1 MATADY
7 WSSADLKGVAFGG
20 LINEDV
26 MQQIIDVL
34 DIDTPFTNMISSD
47 SVSNSYTEWTQ
58 RRYQAADLTNAV
70 VDGQDV
76 STYDSRNGARI
87 GNHCQ
92 ISRKTI
98 GVSSRARASDTIGY
112 NDEYAEQVMYQTE
125 QLRRDI
131 EAISLSNQA
140 SLADDGD
147 TVAGLSGGLNA
158 WLVTNTER
166 GVGGVD
172 GGFASGTVASAT
184 LGTPEALSETA
195 IRNVCQGIYE
205 QGFNP
210 TVLMARP
217 DVIRLISEYMF
228 TDTARIGI
236 QQTETGKSGASV
248 AVGSVKIF
256 ITDFDVDLT
265 LTPNRLQPTA
275 DAPTTTVNDSV
286 YILTPDT
293 LRHGYLRNYRVEPIA
308 KLGLSDRAQVSADW
322 TLKVLAEQGNGVVA
336 DVDASTAMIG

>member
-34 DIDTPFTNMISSD
+34 DIDTPFTNMIGSD
-47 SVSNSYTEWTQ
+47 SVDNSYTEWTK
-58 RRYQAADLTNAV
+58 RIYQAVDLDNAV
-70 VDGQDV
+70 VDGEDV
-76 STYDSRNGARI
+76 SAYNTRTGARV

-92 ISRKTI
+92 ISRKNIAVT
-98 GVSSRARASDTIGY
+98 SRARASDTIGY

-125 QLRRDI
+125 QLRRDV
-131 EAISLSNQA
+131 EAISLANQA
-140 SLADDGD
+140 SVADDGN
-147 TVAGLSGGLNA
+147 TTAGKIGGLPSWLTTNA
-158 WLVTNTER
+158 HR

-172 GGFASGTVASAT
+172 GGFSSGVVGAPT
-184 LGTPEALSETA
+184 LGTVRALSETY
-195 IRNVCQGIYE
+195 IRDMCQSIYS

-217 DVIRLISEYMF
+217 DVIRLVSEYMF

-236 QQTETGKSGASV
+236 QQTETGKSGAST
-248 AVGSVKIF
+248 AVGSVKVF
-256 ITDFDVDLT
+256 ITDFDVELM
-265 LTPNRLQPTA
+265 LKPNRLQPYA
-275 DAPTTTVNDSV
+275 DAGAGDTNDNV
-286 YILTPDT
+286 FLLTPDT

-308 KLGLSDRAQVSADW
+308 KLGLSDRAQVSVDW
-322 TLKVLAEQGNGVVA
+322 TLKVLAEQANGVVA
-336 DVDASTAMIG
+336 DIDATTAMVG

>member
-1 MATADY
+1 MATSDY

-34 DIDTPFTNMISSD
+34 DIDTPFTNMIGSD

-58 RRYQAADLTNAV
+58 RIYSAVDLGNAV

-76 STYDSRNGARI
+76 ATYNTRSGARV

-125 QLRRDI
+125 QLRRDV
-131 EAISLSNQA
+131 EAISLTNQT
-140 SLADDGD
+140 SVADDGD
-147 TVAGLSGGLNA
+147 TTAGKVGGLNA
-158 WLVTNTER
+158 WLTTNAVR

-172 GGFASGTVASAT
+172 GGFADGTVTGAT
-184 LGTPEALSETA
+184 LGTAAALSETN
-195 IRNVCQGIYE
+195 IRNVCQSIYE

-217 DVIRLISEYMF
+217 DVIRLVSEYMF

-236 QQTETGKSGASV
+236 QQTETGKSGPST

-265 LTPNRLQPTA
+265 LTPNRLQPHM
-275 DAPTTTVNDSV
+275 DAPTTTLNDSV

-293 LRHGYLRNYRVEPIA
+293 IRHGYLRNYRVEPVA
-308 KLGLSDRAQVSADW
+308 KLGLSDRAQVSCDW
-322 TLKVLAEQGNGVVA
+322 TLKVLAEQANGVVA
-336 DVDASTAMIG
+336 DVDATTAMIG